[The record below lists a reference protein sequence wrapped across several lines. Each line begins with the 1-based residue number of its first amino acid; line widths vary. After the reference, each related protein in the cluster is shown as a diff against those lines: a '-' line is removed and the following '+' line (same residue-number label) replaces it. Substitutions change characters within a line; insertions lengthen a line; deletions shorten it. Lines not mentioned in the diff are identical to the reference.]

1 MPCRVKLSLPETGTK
16 HIILWYCPNRED
28 KVALCA
34 TVTCYR
40 AKGAIRDVVKAHG
53 LPEDVIKALSSD
65 MCQMA
70 EVGKGCHIPDD
81 RGRNGTGERG
91 GMAIRV

>member
-1 MPCRVKLSLPETGTK
+1 MVLPES
-16 HIILWYCPNRED
+16 D
-28 KVALCA
+28 KVALCDRH
-34 TVTCYR
+34 VHR

-70 EVGKGCHIPDD
+70 EVGKGVTFLTIEDE
-81 RGRNGTGERG
+81 TGPANVVATR
-91 GMAIRV
+91 I